1 MAFIVAIDGPAGSG
15 KGTVAKRIAKKI
27 KGVYI
32 DTGAMFRCV
41 ALQTLNENV
50 SLEEKDKIIKIANEI
65 KIELRHNGQV
75 LLNNEDVSEKIRT
88 ENVSQYASKVSA
100 IQEVRIRL
108 LNLQRE
114 MAKLQDVVMEGRD
127 IGTTVF
133 PEADVKIYLDAT
145 PEERAKRRN
154 LQNQEKGIKSNYEEV
169 LEDIKARDYR
179 DMTREFSP
187 LKKAEDAIYIDSTK
201 LTIDEVEEKI
211 LNIVNQKKTR

>member
-15 KGTVAKRIAKKI
+15 KGTVAKKIARKI

-41 ALQTLNENV
+41 ALQTLNEKV

-65 KIELRHNGQV
+65 KIELKHNGQV
-75 LLNNEDVSEKIRT
+75 FLNNEDVSEKIRT

-145 PEERAKRRN
+145 PEERARRRN

-169 LEDIKARDYR
+169 LEDIKTRDYR

-187 LKKAEDAIYIDSTK
+187 LKKAEDAIYIDSTS
-201 LTIDEVEEKI
+201 LTINEVEEKI
-211 LNIVNQKKTR
+211 LDIINQKKTK